1 MAGFWYCLMF
11 ICLGVMTGVL
21 WSILIPA
28 LLSPQGPNYTDASK
42 YKCLS
47 LDDDAMCMEITDDAY
62 KKCAYLNLK
71 TKEIFHQA
79 MCTSIELEE
88 PFLRMNDGPYL
99 IYGAWRDIY

>member
-1 MAGFWYCLMF
+1 
-11 ICLGVMTGVL
+11 
-21 WSILIPA
+21 
-28 LLSPQGPNYTDASK
+28 
-42 YKCLS
+42 
-47 LDDDAMCMEITDDAY
+47 MEITDDAY